1 VLRSAATFLGVFVGG
16 ASVLLAV
23 YGVMLVVSPGETVH
37 YEVAIPA
44 LLLGALGGLIAFALW
59 SFGKERV

>member
-1 VLRSAATFLGVFVGG
+1 MLRSGATFLSVFVGG
-16 ASVLLAV
+16 GSVLLAV

-44 LLLGALGGLIAFALW
+44 QLLAALGGVIAFALW
-59 SFGKERV
+59 NFGKERA